1 MTITQDSKPHV
12 LSNDQ
17 QEQSIRSMKTYN
29 SRSLHHEMI
38 KDDLSSKLEITSACN
53 FVIFKDTYSFFN
65 KKLTVSLICL
75 FVKTWVKNVAK
86 MTTKWIISLHYYVIC
101 QVADIITGLGIQ
113 LVGQSCNCYHPRPQ
127 VADSG
132 TTFRYGGQLRNK
144 WDVTWRISSRGPAAV
159 GSSWRG
165 CGRELVP
172 LAALESPQV

>member
-1 MTITQDSKPHV
+1 MTIDIDNWQW
-12 LSNDQ
+12 
-17 QEQSIRSMKTYN
+17 QSHKTAN
-29 SRSLHHEMI
+29 HMFCQTTNKNKVFDPWKLTTHGTLHHEMI

-132 TTFRYGGQLRNK
+132 TTFRYGG
-144 WDVTWRISSRGPAAV
+144 
-159 GSSWRG
+159 
-165 CGRELVP
+165 
-172 LAALESPQV
+172 